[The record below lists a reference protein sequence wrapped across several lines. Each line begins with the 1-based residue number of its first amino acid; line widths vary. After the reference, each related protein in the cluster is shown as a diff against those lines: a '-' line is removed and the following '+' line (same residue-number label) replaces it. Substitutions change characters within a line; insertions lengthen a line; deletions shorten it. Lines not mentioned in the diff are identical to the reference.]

1 MRHASFVR
9 GHSNEL
15 DIAASITTVFMLIF
29 FQTNCYL
36 NNLTGLHVFDDFRN
50 FQSLILIVILWIFQN
65 ACACNE
71 ILPSC
76 AFNFSF
82 LHKHFFF
89 IIQMLKKLH
98 RDVKCTYFK
107 TE

>member
-1 MRHASFVR
+1 MLFILPPSSIKCKLFLSTDSVGNVVTFVYLFTLSIFLLMRHASFVR

-50 FQSLILIVILWIFQN
+50 FQSLILIMIVI
-65 ACACNE
+65 
-71 ILPSC
+71 
-76 AFNFSF
+76 
-82 LHKHFFF
+82 
-89 IIQMLKKLH
+89 
-98 RDVKCTYFK
+98 
-107 TE
+107 